1 MSPHA
6 PSPNARDLAIVLN
19 DLAWLLPRTIG
30 AEAARADPLPPSELE
45 VMRLLARRP
54 GLSVNE
60 VAAELGLQP
69 SNVSTAVRSLVA
81 QGILERRPD
90 DDDRRVVRLVP
101 TSVALQSREQ
111 RELSWG
117 ASLETVLADIPN
129 RAALEAA
136 LPALRALA
144 NRLAGR

>member
-1 MSPHA
+1 MPQA
-6 PSPNARDLAIVLN
+6 ARELAIVLG

-30 AEAARADPLPPSELE
+30 ADAARADPLPPSELE

-54 GLSVNE
+54 GLRIND

-101 TSVALQSREQ
+101 TAAALHSREL

-117 ASLETVLADIPN
+117 ESLEAVLTGIAD
-129 RAALEAA
+129 RTALEAA
-136 LPALRALA
+136 IPALRELA
-144 NRLAGR
+144 DRLAGR